1 VNAGIGGM
9 GEPWAGGSGS
19 SQIPWRVSQRADE
32 AAGQSAD
39 SVDRGIRRPSAH
51 SPSVFGGHS
60 ALHRTDLPAPA
71 MQGCSGNA
79 GSAERARPPLVE
91 SW

>member
-19 SQIPWRVSQRADE
+19 SHIPRRVSQRADE

-39 SVDRGIRRPSAH
+39 SVDRGIRRPSSHLPFRSEDFPPWTEQIARAGD
-51 SPSVFGGHS
+51 VRMFGKMRAQRS
-60 ALHRTDLPAPA
+60 ALEGQR
-71 MQGCSGNA
+71 
-79 GSAERARPPLVE
+79 
-91 SW
+91 